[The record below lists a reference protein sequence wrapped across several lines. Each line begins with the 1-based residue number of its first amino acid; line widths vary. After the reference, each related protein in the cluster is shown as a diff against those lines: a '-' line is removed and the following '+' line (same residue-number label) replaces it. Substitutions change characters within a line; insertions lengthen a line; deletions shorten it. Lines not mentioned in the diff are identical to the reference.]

1 MEIASGVSGLVSA
14 VVLGHRKGY
23 GKEVF
28 EPHNI
33 LLTTVGA
40 GMLWAGWFGF
50 NGGSAFTSGIV
61 MNYYCL
67 SLCSLDQLIAF
78 HILIGTRASYAV
90 LMSQI
95 SAGVAALSWTIIEF
109 IHIGQPKV

>member
-1 MEIASGVSGLVSA
+1 MVSIWTNSLLYYESSSLFLLLLITYTILILHDKGFLYKEHVLDYAGGNAVEIASGVSGLVSA

-40 GMLWAGWFGF
+40 GMLWTGWFGF
-50 NGGSAFTSGIV
+50 NGGSAFTSGTTRIV
-61 MNYYCL
+61 IM
-67 SLCSLDQLIAF
+67 
-78 HILIGTRASYAV
+78 
-90 LMSQI
+90 
-95 SAGVAALSWTIIEF
+95 II
-109 IHIGQPKV
+109 